1 MRNSVLSLGERSR
14 YCQSQRICCHRHP
27 RRLGCE
33 CEPGAWH
40 FRPASLVRQRP
51 RTIGSGRVSLDLRD
65 NLLVCGKPG
74 YAWSCWPHGR
84 SSTHHS
90 RQLKLGP
97 VPKVAWP
104 SGYAYRVGFRCQSS
118 KGTQS
123 APTPVIDSPSS
134 QTDWCSSCSGLTI
147 ALQLCGAAVELSL
160 CSGRRIA
167 NLAK

>member
-14 YCQSQRICCHRHP
+14 YCQSQRIFCHSASSTIRFRVQARDLAFSASSSSSPAPTNHRVRAGQSRSARQSAP
-27 RRLGCE
+27 LGKNRLCLE
-33 CEPGAWH
+33 
-40 FRPASLVRQRP
+40 
-51 RTIGSGRVSLDLRD
+51 
-65 NLLVCGKPG
+65 LL
-74 YAWSCWPHGR
+74 ANGR
-84 SSTHHS
+84 SSTHHG

-147 ALQLCGAAVELSL
+147 ASQLCGAAVELSL